1 MFAYRVLLAAVL
13 CLAAAG
19 CTSSQLLPAV
29 ASFAESAKVA
39 ETAFTEHTKTL
50 NESLASEGVRWAL
63 ASPTR
68 NVLVQNADC
77 TDLADR
83 CRLVVVTPAGHEA
96 PFTPT
101 AGQVTALM
109 ASFGA
114 YATSLQG
121 IISAADPVA
130 LSKATEAAKT
140 SIVNFAATV
149 ESAATLAGADAT
161 GFAANAAAVAG
172 PLTQIATIALRRYTD
187 MRKVA
192 AVKAAVLAMDPVLAD
207 SVLILERTAV
217 LARQTQVITAGRHF
231 DAVRSVYRRG
241 PVTAKTLADYR
252 SAAILYDIVLQS
264 RPSDVFTKLQAAHR
278 RLAQAV
284 RGRNLSLRELWPLL
298 EELSA
303 EAAKAAT
310 AADQLRN
317 LKTGA

>member
-1 MFAYRVLLAAVL
+1 
-13 CLAAAG
+13 
-19 CTSSQLLPAV
+19 
-29 ASFAESAKVA
+29 
-39 ETAFTEHTKTL
+39 
-50 NESLASEGVRWAL
+50 
-63 ASPTR
+63 
-68 NVLVQNADC
+68 
-77 TDLADR
+77 
-83 CRLVVVTPAGHEA
+83 
-96 PFTPT
+96 
-101 AGQVTALM
+101 
-109 ASFGA
+109 
-114 YATSLQG
+114 
-121 IISAADPVA
+121 VA
-130 LSKATEAAKT
+130 LSKSTEAAQT
-140 SIVNFAATV
+140 SIVSFAATV

-192 AVKAAVLAMDPVLAD
+192 AVKTAVLAMDPVLAD

-217 LARQTQVITAGRHF
+217 LARETQVITAGRHF

-264 RPSDVFTKLQAAHR
+264 RPSDVFAKLQAAHG

-284 RGRNLSLRELWPLL
+284 RGRNLSLREIWPLL